1 MELTYK
7 ELSKREVIN
16 IVDGKS
22 LGRITNLTL
31 SFPGGKL
38 SGITVPGKNQNF
50 FSKIFSKSELYIP
63 VNKILKIGNDVI
75 LVNLSCGD
83 TCGDAVPVSNPP
95 RPKPQCNPCQPNFN
109 FNGGRIDPSD
119 YDGE

>member
-38 SGITVPGKNQNF
+38 SGISVNGKRQNCF
-50 FSKIFSKSELYIP
+50 CALFSRSETFIP
-63 VNKILKIGNDVI
+63 IQKILKIGNDVI
-75 LVNLSCGD
+75 LVNLACGD
-83 TCGDAVPVSNPP
+83 TCGESVNANAK
-95 RPKPQCNPCQPNFN
+95 PKPPAGPCGGPFPN
-109 FNGGRIDPSD
+109 GIKIDLND
-119 YDGE
+119 YDE